1 MNCEL
6 TYQGFFGAQI
16 ASVFEPLA
24 NLRITVFRSFPYL
37 YEGTLEYELDYLKT
51 YADSPRA
58 LLFAVFDGDRMV
70 GATTALPL
78 ADETEEVQAPFVNTG
93 YKVEDVFY
101 FGESILSPEYRGLGI
116 GHRFFEEREKHTRS
130 FGTFKYTSF
139 CAVQRPADHPARPA
153 DYQPL
158 DVFWKK
164 RGYTSVPALT
174 TQFSWP
180 DLGETESTPKTML
193 FWLKKL

>member
-1 MNCEL
+1 MNHDL
-6 TYQGFFGAQI
+6 TYQSFIGAKI
-16 ASVFEPLA
+16 VNVFEPLA
-24 NLRITVFRSFPYL
+24 ALRIAVFQKYPYL

-51 YADSPRA
+51 YANSPRS
-58 LLFAVFDGDRMV
+58 LLFAVFDGDQMV

-78 ADETEEVQAPFVNTG
+78 TDETEEVQAPFVAAG
-93 YKVEDVFY
+93 YRLEDVFY
-101 FGESILSPEYRGLGI
+101 FGESILLPEYRGLGL
-116 GHRFFEEREKHTRS
+116 GHRFFDEREKHVRS
-130 FGTFKYTSF
+130 FGRFKYTSF
-139 CAVQRPADHPARPA
+139 CAVQRPDDHPARPS

-164 RGYTSVPALT
+164 RGYVPMPVLT

-193 FWLKKL
+193 FWLKEL